1 MLSPMMKQYLEIK
14 EQYKDCILF
23 FRLGDFYEMF
33 FDDAITASSEL
44 DLTLTGRDCGLSERA
59 PMCGVPF
66 HAADTYI
73 AKLIERGHKVAIC
86 EQLTPPGV
94 SKIVKRDI
102 VRVITPGTLM
112 DNIMLA
118 EDKNNYLVSASC
130 IEDKIGIVWT
140 DISTGEFN
148 YTQFDEYD
156 TVKLNEIL
164 SRICPSE
171 IICNQEMLLKSVEL
185 SVVKYGT
192 VCPFTIFNE
201 TAFDC
206 DNALKS
212 LSDNLNE
219 DSVKEIARYKACV
232 SAGGA
237 LLSYVEKT
245 QKRSLNHFNKAIKEK
260 ENAFLTIDMNARKT
274 LELVQ
279 TVSGQKRGSLL
290 WLLNKTKTTMG
301 CRLLRSNIEMPFCD
315 ADEINL
321 RLDAVA
327 EMVSSARL
335 REDVGAPLKRI
346 SDLER
351 LCGRI
356 SYGNISPKDCLSLG
370 YSLQMLPLLK
380 DALAQCKTQYI
391 VDSRDNIK
399 VFDEITELI
408 VNAIDEDAPNLVRDG
423 GMIKKGY
430 DAELDE
436 YREVKN
442 NAKKLLAEMELAE
455 KEETGIKNLKIGF
468 NKVFGYYI
476 EVSKTQLSLVP
487 YRFIRKQTIASG
499 ERFITEELKELEEKI
514 LHSEELAL
522 KRELILYDALI
533 QRLKE
538 YIQDILETAKAV
550 AKIDLS
556 LSMAEVAKENNYV
569 RPQIMVDDRRI
580 DIVEGRHPVVEKII
594 SDDFVPNDTHLDESG
609 RIMLITGPNMAGK
622 SIYMR
627 QVALIVIMAHM
638 GSFVPALEARIA
650 LTDKIFTRVG
660 ASDDLNT
667 GRSTFMVEMSEVS
680 SILSGATDRS
690 LILLDEIG
698 RGTSTYDGLSIAW
711 AIMEYLSKNYKS
723 HILFSTHYH
732 ELTELEGV
740 LYGVKNY
747 KLTVKEVMNSIVF
760 LRKLLRGSANKSFGI
775 EVAGLAGLPDEV
787 LSRAKQILKKLTSVD
802 IVQNSNLATSNQLSM
817 FGSQKS
823 NEIITVLKDLNMD
836 DISPRAAYDI
846 LADLK
851 EKAELQ

>member
-1 MLSPMMKQYLEIK
+1 MLSPMMKQYVEIK

-156 TVKLNEIL
+156 TVKFNEIL

-740 LYGVKNY
+740 LDGVKNY

-775 EVAGLAGLPDEV
+775 EVAGLAGLPDGV